1 MARFF
6 SITLVTKMS
15 HTGAKIICRLF
26 APRQAPLSTQKMPQS
41 FKLSRRNLV
50 LAGAASC
57 VAPALY
63 AQAWPA
69 KPIKLIVPFPPGGGT
84 DTFARPLAAKLAE
97 QLGQAVVIE
106 NRGGA
111 GGTVGADMAA
121 KSPADGYTI
130 LVGAVH
136 HTVAV
141 TAYKRLGYNLERDL
155 VPITGI
161 AYVPDVLVINSQL
174 PVKNL
179 TEWIAYCKANPT
191 KVNFG
196 SSGNG
201 TTRHL
206 AGEIFNART
215 GTSMVHVPYKGSG
228 PAMAGLLAGEI
239 QMIFEGLGSA
249 ASHIRGGMIRALAVT
264 APQRAEVF
272 PDIPTTAQAGLKDFE
287 SLSWYGLWVPAG
299 TPADIRQRLQAEVAI
314 AFKSP
319 VLKSIWH
326 QQGAEVG
333 GESSDVFAQFIKSEI
348 EKWGKVVRANG
359 INMD

>member
-1 MARFF
+1 
-6 SITLVTKMS
+6 
-15 HTGAKIICRLF
+15 
-26 APRQAPLSTQKMPQS
+26 MPKS
-41 FKLSRRNLV
+41 FTLSRRNLV
-50 LAGAASC
+50 LAGAAAC
-57 VAPALY
+57 IAPELL
-63 AQAWPA
+63 AQTWPG

-97 QLGQAVVIE
+97 QLGQAVVID

-161 AYVPDVLVINSQL
+161 AYVPDVLVINAQL

-179 TEWIAYCKANPT
+179 AEWIAYCKANPT

-249 ASHIRGGMIRALAVT
+249 ASQIRGGKIRALAVA
-264 APQRAEVF
+264 APQRAEAF

-287 SLSWYGLWVPAG
+287 SLSWYGLWVPVG

-319 VLKSIWH
+319 DLQSIWH
-326 QQGAEVG
+326 QQGAAVG
-333 GESSDVFAQFIKSEI
+333 GEPSEAFAKFVKSEI
-348 EKWGKVVRANG
+348 EKWGKVIRANG
-359 INMD
+359 IDMD